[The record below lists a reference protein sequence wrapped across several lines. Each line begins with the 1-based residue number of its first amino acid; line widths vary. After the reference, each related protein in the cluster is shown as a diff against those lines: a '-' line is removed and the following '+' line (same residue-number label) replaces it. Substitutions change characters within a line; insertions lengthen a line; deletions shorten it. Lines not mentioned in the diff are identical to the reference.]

1 MKKLIL
7 SIICLIGFSTA
18 HAIQFQSFNFNDESD
33 CAEQLGQ
40 LPVSLPRGVIDP
52 NYLSKSKEICL
63 QAYTGDNAC
72 RKEYRRQKDALGLIS
87 GVSSNYTA
95 KQQTQ
100 AKAQCGTWLKNR
112 RSACEDFLQKAS
124 AVCYQ
129 LKCVVEDSDIGDSYS
144 GDCQNG
150 KAHGFGVAKGR
161 DTYRGNFIDGKTH
174 GHGVYT
180 WDSGRYEG
188 NWVNGK
194 RTGHGVYTWDSGSRY
209 EGNFNGKRTG
219 HGVQTWANGSRYEGN
234 WVNGKRTGHGVYTWD
249 SGSRYEGNF
258 NGKRT
263 GHGVQTWANGSRY
276 EGNWVNGKRTGH
288 GVFTWANGDR
298 YEGSLVNGQKTGQ
311 GTYYYSSGNTKTGYW
326 VNGECLNC

>member
-72 RKEYRRQKDALGLIS
+72 RKEYHRQKDALGLTS
-87 GVSSNYTA
+87 GISSNYTA
-95 KQQTQ
+95 KQQAQ
-100 AKAQCGTWLKNR
+100 AKTQCGTWLKNR

-180 WDSGRYEG
+180 WDSG
-188 NWVNGK
+188 
-194 RTGHGVYTWDSGSRY
+194 
-209 EGNFNGKRTG
+209 
-219 HGVQTWANGSRYEGN
+219 SRYEGN
-234 WVNGKRTGHGVYTWD
+234 WVNGKRTGHGVHTWANGDRYEGNFVNGKRTGQGVYTWG
-249 SGSRYEGNF
+249 SGSRYEGD
-258 NGKRT
+258 
-263 GHGVQTWANGSRY
+263 RY
-276 EGNWVNGKRTGH
+276 EGNWVNDKRTGH
-288 GVFTWANGDR
+288 GVYTWANGDR
-298 YEGSLVNGQKTGQ
+298 YEGSFVNGKRTGQ
-311 GTYYYSSGNTKTGYW
+311 GTYYYSNGNTKTGYW
-326 VNGECLNC
+326 VNNECTNC